1 MADPRDPVAALLHP
15 GAYPER
21 PQSIELVETHIS
33 YVFLTGQHVYK
44 VKKPV
49 AFGFLDFTTVERRR
63 YFCHMEVIL
72 NRRLAPDVY
81 LGVVEIREKAGSYA
95 VEGPGT
101 TVEYAVKMRQLP
113 RERVLSRLL
122 HPSAEGQASHDDIR
136 RIARLVADFHSR
148 ADASPYLVRLGGI
161 GAVRQNTRENFQ
173 QTVEYIGLAL
183 SQEEHDDLRAYTE
196 AFLEVREALFRQRAE
211 GGRIRDCH
219 GDLRAA
225 HVFLENGI
233 SIIDCIEFNERFRY
247 SDVTSDVAFLA
258 MDLDRH
264 GRPDLS
270 HTLAEEY
277 VRLSRDSGVWDFLDF
292 YKVYRACVRGKVE
305 CFRLKDTTLSQ
316 GEKDEALQRA
326 RTYFRLARSYLAKV
340 RRPALFITSGL
351 VGTGKSHVATGL
363 ARHWGL
369 EMVSSDMARKELAG
383 VPPTEHRFEPFQ
395 EGIYSPQLSAR
406 TYQHLLQ
413 QAEGYLSQGKSVI
426 LDASFRQ
433 ARERRQAAILAHEKG
448 AYFFALECV
457 APEAVVKERLER
469 RLQREGETSDGR
481 WETYQH
487 QRGVFE
493 PLEEVPEKSRIIV
506 DTSLAE
512 EEVVFRLLKEIY
524 SRCLAAR

>member
-1 MADPRDPVAALLHP
+1 MVESRHLVAALLRP

-63 YFCHMEVIL
+63 YFCHMEVLL

-81 LGVVEIREKAGSYA
+81 LGVVEIRERDGSYT

-113 RERVLSRLL
+113 RERTLSRLL
-122 HPSAEGQASHDDIR
+122 PQGQVSGEAIQ
-136 RIARLVADFHSR
+136 RIAGRVADFHSR
-148 ADASPYLVRLGGI
+148 ADASPHLVRLGGI
-161 GAVRQNTRENFQ
+161 EAVRQNTRENFQ
-173 QTVEYIGLAL
+173 QTVDYVGLAL
-183 SQEEHDDLRAYTE
+183 SKDEHDDLRAYTE
-196 AFLEVREALFRQRAE
+196 AFLEVREALFQRRAE

-219 GDLRAA
+219 GDLHAA

-233 SIIDCIEFNERFRY
+233 SIIDCIEFNQRFRY
-247 SDVTSDVAFLA
+247 SDVVSDIAFLA

-277 VRLSRDSGVWDFLDF
+277 VRLSRDPGVWEFLDF
-292 YKVYRACVRGKVE
+292 YKVYRAYVRGKVE
-305 CFRLKDTTLSQ
+305 CFRLKDASLSQ

-326 RTYFRLARSYLAKV
+326 RGYFRLAQSYLARVKS
-340 RRPALFITSGL
+340 PALFITSGL
-351 VGTGKSHVATGL
+351 VGTGKSHVAAGL
-363 ARHWGL
+363 ARCWGL
-369 EMVSSDMARKELAG
+369 EMVSSDVVRKELAG
-383 VPPTEHRFEPFQ
+383 IPPTEHRFEPFE
-395 EGIYSPQLSAR
+395 EGIYSPQLSDR

-426 LDASFRQ
+426 LDASFRH
-433 ARERRQAAILAHEKG
+433 ARERRQAATLAREQG
-448 AYFFALECV
+448 AYFFALECI

-469 RLQREGETSDGR
+469 RLRREGETSDGR
-481 WETYQH
+481 WETYLH
-487 QRGVFE
+487 QRDVFE
-493 PLEEVPEKSRIIV
+493 PLEEVSENSRIVV
-506 DTSLAE
+506 DTSLPE
-512 EEVVFRLLKEIY
+512 EEVVFQAMKEIY
-524 SRCLAAR
+524 SLCLM